1 MAWGA
6 VIAAAAAMVGKAVV
20 SGVNAYNATQD
31 KIKAYRGAAEDI
43 KKATEL
49 YSGTNLNNAMTE
61 KGMANAA
68 ERNAQSMGAAANNF
82 NGTGSTKMVNFMP
95 LKQNVI
101 DADRTSSAYNAGAN
115 RVKTEADA
123 KFNAEKQKADLA
135 KEQADINYNVKN
147 KAGQAIANG
156 IGNLSDLTSQFG
168 GWGKKGNNNNNGKGN
183 NIK

>member
-6 VIAAAAAMVGKAVV
+6 IIAAAASMIGKAVV
-20 SGVNAYNATQD
+20 SGITAYNATQD

-43 KKATEL
+43 RNATNL

-82 NGTGSTKMVNFMP
+82 NGTGSTKMENFMP

-101 DADRTSSAYNAGAN
+101 NADKTSSAYNAGAN
-115 RVKTEADA
+115 RAKTEADA
-123 KFNAEKQKADLA
+123 KFNAAKQQADLQ
-135 KEQADINYNVKN
+135 KEQADINYNVAN
-147 KAGQAIANG
+147 KTGQAVTNG
-156 IGNLSDLTSQFG
+156 IGSVIDLTSQIG
-168 GWGKKGNNNNNGKGN
+168 GWGKKEK
-183 NIK
+183 

>member
-6 VIAAAAAMVGKAVV
+6 VIAAAASMIGKAVV
-20 SGVNAYNATQD
+20 SGITAYNATQE

-43 KKATEL
+43 RNATNL

-101 DADRTSSAYNAGAN
+101 NADKTSNAYNAGAN
-115 RVKTEADA
+115 RAKAENDA
-123 KFNAEKQKADLA
+123 KYNAATKQADLA
-135 KEQADINYNVKN
+135 KQQADINYNVAN
-147 KAGQAIANG
+147 QTGQAAANA
-156 IGNLSDLTSQFG
+156 IGNVTDLTSQIG
-168 GWGKKGNNNNNGKGN
+168 GWGKKEK
-183 NIK
+183 

>member
-6 VIAAAAAMVGKAVV
+6 VIAAAATMVGKAVIN
-20 SGVNAYNATQD
+20 GITAYNATQD
-31 KIKAYRGAAEDI
+31 RIKAYRGAAEDI
-43 KKATEL
+43 RKATEL

-82 NGTGSTKMVNFMP
+82 NGTGSTKMSNFMP

-101 DADRTSSAYNAGAN
+101 NADKTSDAYSAGAN

-135 KEQADINYNVKN
+135 KEQADINYNVAN
-147 KAGQAIANG
+147 QTGQAISNG

-168 GWGKKGNNNNNGKGN
+168 GWGKNNNSNNGKGN
-183 NIK
+183 

>member
-6 VIAAAAAMVGKAVV
+6 VIAAAASMVGKAVINGIV
-20 SGVNAYNATQD
+20 VYQSTQD

-43 KKATEL
+43 RKATEL

-82 NGTGSTKMVNFMP
+82 NGTGSTKMENFMP

-115 RVKTEADA
+115 RVKAEADA
-123 KFNAEKQKADLA
+123 KYNAEKQKADLA
-135 KEQADINYNVKN
+135 KEQADIDYNAKTQT
-147 KAGQAIANG
+147 GQAISNG
-156 IGNLSDLTSQFG
+156 IANITDLTSQIG
-168 GWGKKGNNNNNGKGN
+168 GWGKNNNSNNGKGN
-183 NIK
+183 

>member
-6 VIAAAAAMVGKAVV
+6 VIAAAASMIGKAVV
-20 SGVNAYNATQD
+20 NGITAYNATQD

-43 KKATEL
+43 RNATEL

-82 NGTGSTKMVNFMP
+82 NGTGSTKMANFMP

-101 DADRTSSAYNAGAN
+101 NADKTSTAYNAGAN
-115 RVKTEADA
+115 RAKTEADA
-123 KFNAEKQKADLA
+123 QFNAATKQAELDK
-135 KEQADINYNVKN
+135 QMADINYNVTN
-147 KAGQAIANG
+147 QTGQAISNG
-156 IGNLSDLTSQFG
+156 IGNITDLTSQIG
-168 GWGKKGNNNNNGKGN
+168 GWGKKDK
-183 NIK
+183 

>member
-1 MAWGA
+1 MWSA
-6 VIAAAAAMVGKAVV
+6 VIAGAAAMIGKAVV
-20 SGVNAYNATQD
+20 SGITAYNATLE
-31 KIKAYRGAAEDI
+31 KTSAYRKAALDI
-43 KKATEL
+43 RQATEL

-82 NGTGSTKMVNFMP
+82 NGTGSTKMANFMP

-101 DADRTSSAYNAGAN
+101 NADKTSSAYNAGAN

-123 KFNAEKQKADLA
+123 QFNAAKQQADLQ

-147 KAGQAIANG
+147 QTGTAAANA
-156 IGNLSDLTSQFG
+156 IGNVTDLTSQFG
-168 GWGKKGNNNNNGKGN
+168 GWGKKEK
-183 NIK
+183 

>member
-6 VIAAAAAMVGKAVV
+6 VIAAAASMIGKAVV
-20 SGVNAYNATQD
+20 SGIGAYNATQD

-43 KKATEL
+43 RDATNL

-82 NGTGSTKMVNFMP
+82 NGTGSTKMANFMP

-101 DADRTSSAYNAGAN
+101 NADKTSSAYNAGAN
-115 RVKTEADA
+115 RAKTEADA
-123 KFNAEKQKADLA
+123 KFNAAKQQADLQ
-135 KEQADINYNVKN
+135 KEQADINY
-147 KAGQAIANG
+147 KAANQTGQALANG
-156 IGNLSDLTSQFG
+156 IGAVADLTSQIG
-168 GWGKKGNNNNNGKGN
+168 GWGKKDK
-183 NIK
+183 

>member
-6 VIAAAAAMVGKAVV
+6 VIAAAASMIGKAVV
-20 SGVNAYNATQD
+20 NGITAYNATQD

-43 KKATEL
+43 RNATEL

-82 NGTGSTKMVNFMP
+82 NGTGSTKMANFMP

-101 DADRTSSAYNAGAN
+101 NADKTSSAYNAGAN
-115 RVKTEADA
+115 RAKTEADA
-123 KFNAEKQKADLA
+123 QFNAATKQAELDK
-135 KEQADINYNVKN
+135 QMADINYNVTN
-147 KAGQAIANG
+147 QTGQAISNG
-156 IGNLSDLTSQFG
+156 IGNITDLTSQIG
-168 GWGKKGNNNNNGKGN
+168 GWGKKDK
-183 NIK
+183 

>member
-6 VIAAAAAMVGKAVV
+6 VIAAAASMIGKAVV
-20 SGVNAYNATQD
+20 SGITAYNATQD

-43 KKATEL
+43 RNATEL

-82 NGTGSTKMVNFMP
+82 NGTGSTKMANFMP

-101 DADRTSSAYNAGAN
+101 NADKTSTAYNAGAN
-115 RVKTEADA
+115 RAKTEADA
-123 KFNAEKQKADLA
+123 QFNAATKQAELDK
-135 KEQADINYNVKN
+135 QMADINYNVTN
-147 KAGQAIANG
+147 QTGQAISNG
-156 IGNLSDLTSQFG
+156 IGNITDLTSQIG
-168 GWGKKGNNNNNGKGN
+168 GWGKKDK
-183 NIK
+183 

>member
-6 VIAAAAAMVGKAVV
+6 IIAAAASMIGKAVV
-20 SGVNAYNATQD
+20 SGITAYNATQD
-31 KIKAYRGAAEDI
+31 KIKAYKGAAEDI
-43 KKATEL
+43 RNATNL

-82 NGTGSTKMVNFMP
+82 NGTGSTKMANFMP

-101 DADRTSSAYNAGAN
+101 NADKTSSAYNDGAN

-123 KFNAEKQKADLA
+123 KFNAAKQQADLQ
-135 KEQADINYNVKN
+135 KEQADINYNVAN
-147 KAGQAIANG
+147 QTGQAVANG
-156 IGNLSDLTSQFG
+156 IGAVTDLTSQIG
-168 GWGKKGNNNNNGKGN
+168 GLGKKDK
-183 NIK
+183 

>member
-1 MAWGA
+1 MAWGM
-6 VIAAAAAMVGKAVV
+6 VIAAAAGMIGKAVV
-20 SGVNAYNATQD
+20 SGITAYNATQD

-68 ERNAQSMGAAANNF
+68 ERNAQSMGAAVNNF
-82 NGTGSTKMVNFMP
+82 NGTGSTKMANFMP

-101 DADRTSSAYNAGAN
+101 DADRTTDAYNAGAN

-123 KFNAEKQKADLA
+123 KYNVEKQKADLA
-135 KEQADINYNVKN
+135 KQQADINYNV
-147 KAGQAIANG
+147 ATQTGQSIANG
-156 IGNLSDLTSQFG
+156 IGGVTNLISQFG
-168 GWGKKGNNNNNGKGN
+168 GWGKNENNNNNN
-183 NIK
+183 NSNSN